1 MAASWTPWSRTL
13 ERAAISGTVAS
24 VLSTL
29 TLAALGTREGS
40 ALGPINAVSHW
51 YWGPRAEHKDGATVK
66 YTLPGYLTHHGASIF
81 WAVVFERLF
90 GHRARRDAATAL
102 ATGATVATL
111 AAAVDYTITPKR
123 LTPGFEKRL
132 SVPSLVVVYAAFGV
146 GLALT
151 EVTRGWRR

>member
-1 MAASWTPWSRTL
+1 M
-13 ERAAISGTVAS
+13 
-24 VLSTL
+24 
-29 TLAALGTREGS
+29 
-40 ALGPINAVSHW
+40 
-51 YWGPRAEHKDGATVK
+51 K

-132 SVPSLVVVYAAFGV
+132 SAPSLVVVYAAFGV
-146 GLALT
+146 GLALS